1 MTGNYCISGFAFDPP
16 PWGQNMQFGCAANPK
31 IGRDLMLARMKEPE
45 APRRVVVVGGGPGG
59 LNAAITAAER
69 GHKVTL
75 LEKSGALGGNLKIME
90 CEPKKK
96 DMVLYRDYLVRM
108 IEKNKVEVHL
118 NTPATLETVRSYAPD
133 AVICAVGSNIFIPP
147 IKGVERDKV
156 LTFMDAFYKPET
168 IGKNVIIVGGGIVA
182 CEAAICL
189 ADHDVDRKI
198 LLVEMRDV
206 LCDPNYVYHYNTMI
220 PYLNKHPQID
230 YRVSTKCVAVTD
242 HSVTVEKNGKSE
254 ILTADSIV
262 FATGLTP
269 NRKLVEELRDSAIDF
284 YPIGDCV
291 NATCIRDATRAGFF
305 AAMNI
310 L

>member
-1 MTGNYCISGFAFDPP
+1 M
-16 PWGQNMQFGCAANPK
+16 
-31 IGRDLMLARMKEPE
+31 
-45 APRRVVVVGGGPGG
+45 
-59 LNAAITAAER
+59 
-69 GHKVTL
+69 
-75 LEKSGALGGNLKIME
+75 
-90 CEPKKK
+90 
-96 DMVLYRDYLVRM
+96 
-108 IEKNKVEVHL
+108 
-118 NTPATLETVRSYAPD
+118 
-133 AVICAVGSNIFIPP
+133 
-147 IKGVERDKV
+147 
-156 LTFMDAFYKPET
+156 
-168 IGKNVIIVGGGIVA
+168 A

-189 ADHDVDRKI
+189 ADHDAERKI